1 MDVTRPDAASDA
13 APEDHEPP
21 ELDLTPR
28 TGAPAGGTLAT
39 RRRRN
44 RRLGVVG
51 LLVVLAAVAGFL
63 VTQLNSA
70 TTYFYTVDQ
79 AVAKRDVTGGRT
91 FRIEGTV
98 ADDPAKTASADGE
111 KLTFTLANN
120 GASARCEYT
129 GGEPSA
135 LFKKGE
141 PVVLEG
147 HWDGAVFT
155 SSLIMVK
162 HDATYDQKHPD
173 RVTTTTGVP

>member
-1 MDVTRPDAASDA
+1 MDVTQT
-13 APEDHEPP
+13 PEATD
-21 ELDLTPR
+21 LDLTPR
-28 TGAPAGGTLAT
+28 TAPAKGSLAA

-44 RRLGVVG
+44 RRWGIVG

-63 VTQLNSA
+63 ISQLNGA

-79 AVAKRDVTGGRT
+79 AVAKRADTGGRT

-98 ADDPAKTASADGE
+98 ADTPVKATTPTGE
-111 KLTFTLANN
+111 RLTFTLASN
-120 GASARCEYT
+120 GVSTRCEYT

-147 HWDGAVFT
+147 HWSGETFS

-162 HDATYDQKHPD
+162 HDATYDEKHPD
-173 RVTTTTGVP
+173 RVTTTTNAP

>member
-1 MDVTRPDAASDA
+1 MDVSD
-13 APEDHEPP
+13 
-21 ELDLTPR
+21 LDLTPR
-28 TGAPAGGTLAT
+28 TAGPEKGTLAA

-44 RRLGVVG
+44 RRWGIVG
-51 LLVVLAAVAGFL
+51 LLVVLAVTAGFL

-79 AVAKRDVTGGRT
+79 AVAKRAATGGRT

-98 ADDPAKTASADGE
+98 ADDPVKSPTAAGE
-111 KLTFTLANN
+111 RLTFTLASK
-120 GASARCEYT
+120 GASTRCEYT

-147 HWDGAVFT
+147 HWSGAVFA

-173 RVTTTTGVP
+173 RATTTGVP